1 MTRAGMGPPDSS
13 RHARSASE
21 LLYAAVAGL
30 AGPSVPTGFPSVD
43 NLLGGGLRRG
53 DLVVLGGD
61 AGSGKSALALAI
73 ALRTC
78 ASGHR
83 VLYCTGEMNAA
94 RVAERAVAME
104 ARVSIDQLRREPGAQ
119 LVRETLV
126 RLEQYLPQIHTVSQG
141 KLATAAAVVRKTR
154 PALTVLD
161 PLTHLTQQAGVAGV
175 QCSALDVLRLKDLAR
190 KTETAILAIAPLVF
204 SPRGRPDGRPQVNDF
219 GAAIADHADVILGL
233 FREELYDRDPRIK
246 GATELHL
253 LKNRSGPSGSFADL
267 FFFGEWLRFEDV
279 LEPDR

>member
-1 MTRAGMGPPDSS
+1 MGPSDSG
-13 RHARSASE
+13 RQAKSATA
-21 LLYAAVAGL
+21 LLNAAVAGL

-78 ASGHR
+78 ATGYR
-83 VLYCTGEMNAA
+83 VLYCTGEMSAP

-104 ARVSIDQLRREPGAQ
+104 ARVSIDQLRREGGAQ
-119 LVRETLV
+119 RVREALA
-126 RLEQYLPQIHTVSQG
+126 RLEQHLPHIHTVSQG
-141 KLATAAAVVRKTR
+141 KLAAVAGVVRKTR

-161 PLTHLTQQAGVAGV
+161 PLTHFTQQAGSAGV
-175 QCSALDVLRLKDLAR
+175 QFGVLDVLRLKDLAR
-190 KTETAILAIAPLVF
+190 KHETAILAIAPLVF
-204 SPRGRPDGRPQVNDF
+204 SPRGRPDPRPQVNDF
-219 GAAIADHADVILGL
+219 GAAIADHADAILGL

-279 LEPDR
+279 MEPDR